1 VTKILRSDIQV
12 THLFLPFE
20 EKKERKENKTS
31 FSSARDTK
39 SQAIDIFCSFSRPA
53 SLWWAEKVIVQL
65 NIVSVVASLWHGLE
79 PR

>member
-20 EKKERKENKTS
+20 EKKEWKENKTS

-39 SQAIDIFCSFSRPA
+39 SQAIDIIFARFLDQQACG
-53 SLWWAEKVIVQL
+53 
-65 NIVSVVASLWHGLE
+65 GLKKW
-79 PR
+79 